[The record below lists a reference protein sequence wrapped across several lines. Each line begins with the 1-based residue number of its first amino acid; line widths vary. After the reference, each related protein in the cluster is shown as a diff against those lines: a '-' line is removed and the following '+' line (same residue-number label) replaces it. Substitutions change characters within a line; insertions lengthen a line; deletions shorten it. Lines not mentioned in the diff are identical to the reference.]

1 MAQLTA
7 TQEQYADDLL
17 TRAQDVMTE
26 LKSVLEQ
33 ETDALRAVDLVGA
46 LSLQDKKIQ
55 LMQRYEQIVQQAK
68 NHEHVLKTA
77 TTPRKDEIRKLEKD
91 FRVSTERNL
100 SALKHGKKSLER
112 LVDRMLNT
120 IRDCIKEQEHVA
132 YTASG
137 TVDGRKGSM
146 SINIDQTL

>member
-1 MAQLTA
+1 MATLTA

-17 TRAQDVMTE
+17 TRAQSVMVE
-26 LKSVLEQ
+26 LKAVLEQ
-33 ETDALRAVDLVGA
+33 ETSALRAVDLLGA

-55 LMQRYEQIVQQAK
+55 LMQSYEQIVQQAK
-68 NHEHVLKTA
+68 NHEHVLKA
-77 TTPRKDEIRKLEKD
+77 AATPRKAEIKTMEKD
-91 FRVSTERNL
+91 FRASTERNL

-120 IRDCIKEQEHVA
+120 IRDSIKEHEHVA

-137 TVDGRKGSM
+137 KVDAGKRSM